1 MEYIYSLYDPQ
12 TSKLLY
18 RGTPEQLV
26 KAGLYKRKG
35 AVSAAYRVQVEGARP
50 KRYRIERERAD
61 AAESTARHHEHK
73 EKPEPPVKKPEPPVK
88 KPQPKAKPGEKEQ
101 TPLQRDVHR
110 MCLYNEAAREA
121 GRKELQYGY
130 WAAAGKPEAPVW

>member
-12 TSKLLY
+12 TNKLLY

-26 KAGLYKRKG
+26 KAGLYKRKN

-50 KRYRIERERAD
+50 RRYRIERERAD
-61 AAESTARHHEHK
+61 AEAAAARHHK
-73 EKPEPPVKKPEPPVK
+73 PQEKPQHK
-88 KPQPKAKPGEKEQ
+88 KPQPKAKPEGKDE

-110 MCLYNEAAREA
+110 MCLYNEAALKA
-121 GRKELQYGY
+121 GKKELQYGY

>member
-18 RGTPEQLV
+18 SGTPEQLV

-35 AVSAAYRVQVEGARP
+35 AVSSAYRVQVEGARP

-73 EKPEPPVKKPEPPVK
+73 EKPEPPVKKP
-88 KPQPKAKPGEKEQ
+88 QPKAKPEEKDE

-110 MCLYNEAAREA
+110 MCLYNEAALKA
-121 GRKELQYGY
+121 GKKELQYGY

>member
-12 TSKLLY
+12 TNKLLY

-35 AVSAAYRVQVEGARP
+35 AVSSAYRVQVKGARP
-50 KRYRIERERAD
+50 RRYRIERERAD
-61 AAESTARHHEHK
+61 AEAAAARHHK
-73 EKPEPPVKKPEPPVK
+73 PQEKPQPK
-88 KPQPKAKPGEKEQ
+88 KPQPKAKPEGKDE

-110 MCLYNEAAREA
+110 MCLYNEAALKA
-121 GRKELQYGY
+121 GKKELQYGY

>member
-35 AVSAAYRVQVEGARP
+35 AVSSAYRVQVEGARP

-61 AAESTARHHEHK
+61 AAESNAYCHKVK
-73 EKPEPPVKKPEPPVK
+73 EKP
-88 KPQPKAKPGEKEQ
+88 KPQPKPAREDE

-110 MCLYNEAAREA
+110 MCLYNEAALKA
-121 GRKELQYGY
+121 GKKELQYGY
-130 WAAAGKPEAPVW
+130 WAAAGKPEALVW

>member
-18 RGTPEQLV
+18 SGTPEQLV
-26 KAGLYKRKG
+26 KAGLYRRKG
-35 AVSAAYRVQVEGARP
+35 AVSSAYRVQVEGARP

-61 AAESTARHHEHK
+61 ASESNAYCHKVK
-73 EKPEPPVKKPEPPVK
+73 EKPKA
-88 KPQPKAKPGEKEQ
+88 QPKPAREDE

-110 MCLYNEAAREA
+110 MCLYNEAALKA
-121 GRKELQYGY
+121 GKKELQYGY

>member
-26 KAGLYKRKG
+26 ERGLYKRKG
-35 AVSAAYRVQVEGARP
+35 AVSSAYRVQVEGARP
-50 KRYRIERERAD
+50 KKWRIERERKYP
-61 AAESTARHHEHK
+61 EEHAVRPAK
-73 EKPEPPVKKPEPPVK
+73 QPVKE
-88 KPQPKAKPGEKEQ
+88 PQPKAKPEEKEQ

-110 MCLYNEAAREA
+110 MCLYNKAALKA
-121 GRKELQYGY
+121 GKKELQYGY
-130 WAAAGKPEAPVW
+130 WAAAGKPETPVW

>member
-12 TSKLLY
+12 TNKLLY
-18 RGTPEQLV
+18 QGTPEQLV
-26 KAGLYKRKG
+26 ERGLYKRKG
-35 AVSAAYRVQVEGARP
+35 AVSSAYRVQVEGARP

-61 AAESTARHHEHK
+61 ATESTAYCYKVK
-73 EKPEPPVKKPEPPVK
+73 EKPKP
-88 KPQPKAKPGEKEQ
+88 KPKPAREDE

-110 MCLYNEAAREA
+110 MCLYNEAALKA
-121 GRKELQYGY
+121 GKKELQYGY

>member
-26 KAGLYKRKG
+26 ERGLYKRKG
-35 AVSAAYRVQVEGARP
+35 AVSSAYRVQVEGARP

-61 AAESTARHHEHK
+61 AEESTAYCHKIK
-73 EKPEPPVKKPEPPVK
+73 EKP
-88 KPQPKAKPGEKEQ
+88 KPQPKAKPKEKER

-110 MCLYNEAAREA
+110 MCLYNKAALKA
-121 GRKELQYGY
+121 GKKELQYGY
-130 WAAAGKPEAPVW
+130 WAAAGKPEDPVW

>member
-35 AVSAAYRVQVEGARP
+35 AVSSAYRVQVEGARP

-61 AAESTARHHEHK
+61 AAESNAYCHKVK
-73 EKPEPPVKKPEPPVK
+73 EKP
-88 KPQPKAKPGEKEQ
+88 KPQPKPAREDE

-110 MCLYNEAAREA
+110 MCLYNEAALKA
-121 GRKELQYGY
+121 GKKELQYGY

>member
-12 TSKLLY
+12 TNKLLY

-26 KAGLYKRKG
+26 KAGLYKRKN
-35 AVSAAYRVQVEGARP
+35 AVSSAYRVQVEGARP
-50 KRYRIERERAD
+50 RRYRIERERAD
-61 AAESTARHHEHK
+61 AEAAAARHHK
-73 EKPEPPVKKPEPPVK
+73 SQEKPQPK
-88 KPQPKAKPGEKEQ
+88 KPQPKAKPEGKDE

-110 MCLYNEAAREA
+110 MCLYNEAALKA
-121 GRKELQYGY
+121 GKKELQYGY

>member
-18 RGTPEQLV
+18 NGTPEQLV
-26 KAGLYKRKG
+26 KAGLYRRKG

-61 AAESTARHHEHK
+61 AAESTAYCHKVK
-73 EKPEPPVKKPEPPVK
+73 EKP
-88 KPQPKAKPGEKEQ
+88 KPQPKPAREDE

-110 MCLYNEAAREA
+110 MCLYNEAALKA
-121 GRKELQYGY
+121 GKKELQYGY
-130 WAAAGKPEAPVW
+130 WAAAGKPEDPVW

>member
-18 RGTPEQLV
+18 SGTPEQLV
-26 KAGLYKRKG
+26 ERGLYKRKG
-35 AVSAAYRVQVEGARP
+35 AVSSAYRVQVEGARP
-50 KRYRIERERAD
+50 RRYRIERERAD
-61 AAESTARHHEHK
+61 AAESTAYCHKVK
-73 EKPEPPVKKPEPPVK
+73 EKPKP
-88 KPQPKAKPGEKEQ
+88 KPKPKPAREDE

-110 MCLYNEAAREA
+110 MCLYNEAALKA
-121 GRKELQYGY
+121 GKKELQYGY

>member
-18 RGTPEQLV
+18 SGTPEQLV
-26 KAGLYKRKG
+26 KAGLYRRKG
-35 AVSAAYRVQVEGARP
+35 AVSSAYRVQVEGARP

-61 AAESTARHHEHK
+61 AAESTAYCHKVK
-73 EKPEPPVKKPEPPVK
+73 EKP
-88 KPQPKAKPGEKEQ
+88 KPQPKPAREDE

-110 MCLYNEAAREA
+110 MCLYNEAALKA
-121 GRKELQYGY
+121 GKKELQYGY

>member
-18 RGTPEQLV
+18 SGTPEQLV
-26 KAGLYKRKG
+26 ERGLYKRKG
-35 AVSAAYRVQVEGARP
+35 AVSSAYRVQVEGARP

-61 AAESTARHHEHK
+61 AAESTAYCH
-73 EKPEPPVKKPEPPVK
+73 KKP
-88 KPQPKAKPGEKEQ
+88 KPKPKPAREDE

-110 MCLYNEAAREA
+110 MCLYNEAALKA
-121 GRKELQYGY
+121 GKKELQYGY

>member
-18 RGTPEQLV
+18 SGTPEQLV
-26 KAGLYKRKG
+26 ERGLYKRKG
-35 AVSAAYRVQVEGARP
+35 AVSSAYRVQVEGARP

-61 AAESTARHHEHK
+61 AAESNAYCHKVK
-73 EKPEPPVKKPEPPVK
+73 EKP
-88 KPQPKAKPGEKEQ
+88 KPQPKPAREDE

-110 MCLYNEAAREA
+110 MCLYNEAALKA
-121 GRKELQYGY
+121 GKKELQYGY

>member
-12 TSKLLY
+12 TSKLLH

-61 AAESTARHHEHK
+61 EAESTARHHEHK
-73 EKPEPPVKKPEPPVK
+73 EKPEPPVKKP
-88 KPQPKAKPGEKEQ
+88 QPKVKPGGKDE
-101 TPLQRDVHR
+101 TPLQRDVHL
-110 MCLYNEAAREA
+110 MCLYNEAALKA
-121 GRKELQYGY
+121 GKKELQYGY
-130 WAAAGKPEAPVW
+130 WAAAGKPKAPVW

>member
-12 TSKLLY
+12 TNKLLY
-18 RGTPEQLV
+18 CGTPEQLV
-26 KAGLYKRKG
+26 KRGLYKRKG
-35 AVSAAYRVQVEGARP
+35 SVSAAYRVQVEGARP

-61 AAESTARHHEHK
+61 AAESTAYCHKVK
-73 EKPEPPVKKPEPPVK
+73 EKPKP
-88 KPQPKAKPGEKEQ
+88 KPKPKPAREDE

-110 MCLYNEAAREA
+110 MCLYNEAALKA
-121 GRKELQYGY
+121 GCKELQYGY

>member
-12 TSKLLY
+12 TNKLLY
-18 RGTPEQLV
+18 SGTPEQLV
-26 KAGLYKRKG
+26 ERGLYKRKG

-50 KRYRIERERAD
+50 RRWRIERERAD
-61 AAESTARHHEHK
+61 AAESTAYCHKVK
-73 EKPEPPVKKPEPPVK
+73 EKPKP
-88 KPQPKAKPGEKEQ
+88 KPKPKPAREDE

-110 MCLYNEAAREA
+110 MCLYNEAALKV
-121 GRKELQYGY
+121 GKKELQYGY

>member
-35 AVSAAYRVQVEGARP
+35 AVSAAYRVRWIPLHATT
-50 KRYRIERERAD
+50 
-61 AAESTARHHEHK
+61 ST
-73 EKPEPPVKKPEPPVK
+73 
-88 KPQPKAKPGEKEQ
+88 
-101 TPLQRDVHR
+101 
-110 MCLYNEAAREA
+110 
-121 GRKELQYGY
+121 RKSRSRR
-130 WAAAGKPEAPVW
+130 

>member
-12 TSKLLY
+12 TSKLLH

-26 KAGLYKRKG
+26 KAGLYRRKG
-35 AVSAAYRVQVEGARP
+35 AVSSAYRVQVEGARP

-61 AAESTARHHEHK
+61 AAESTAYCHKVK
-73 EKPEPPVKKPEPPVK
+73 EKP
-88 KPQPKAKPGEKEQ
+88 KPQPKPAREDE

-110 MCLYNEAAREA
+110 MCLYNKAALKA

-130 WAAAGKPEAPVW
+130 WAAAGKPEKPVW

>member
-12 TSKLLY
+12 TNKLLY

-35 AVSAAYRVQVEGARP
+35 AVSSAYRVQVEGARP
-50 KRYRIERERAD
+50 RRYRIERERAD
-61 AAESTARHHEHK
+61 AAESTAYCHKVK
-73 EKPEPPVKKPEPPVK
+73 EKP
-88 KPQPKAKPGEKEQ
+88 KPQPKPKPAREDE

-110 MCLYNEAAREA
+110 MCLYNEAALKA
-121 GRKELQYGY
+121 GKKELQYGY

>member
-1 MEYIYSLYDPQ
+1 MEYIYSLYEPQ

-18 RGTPEQLV
+18 SGTPEQLV

-35 AVSAAYRVQVEGARP
+35 AVSSAYRVQVEGARP

-61 AAESTARHHEHK
+61 AAESTAYCHKVK
-73 EKPEPPVKKPEPPVK
+73 EKP
-88 KPQPKAKPGEKEQ
+88 KPQPKPAREDE

-110 MCLYNEAAREA
+110 MCLYNEAALKA
-121 GRKELQYGY
+121 GKKELQYGY